1 MVVKIMDG
9 NSSTHNDFDGTGGI
23 TEPIRTRPGNV
34 STDADWKSS
43 GADTGG
49 EGIVEQAQQKV
60 GEVAGQVQE
69 KAGAVVDQVRER
81 ATTTL
86 DRQKDQAAGS
96 LWGVANAIRQ
106 TGEALRDKDQAA
118 FAQVTDKAADQ
129 IERISSFLGHRDVN
143 QIVNEVQHFARRQ
156 PALFLGGAFALGL
169 IGARFLKSSSQS
181 SQSSSESDY
190 SGQAYR
196 VAGNGSGSYGYGY
209 GSGGYGSYGSEQS
222 GMAAGTLLGDYSGD
236 GESRS
241 GADSGDWLGSSYG
254 GTTGSAGGYSAS
266 GSITAP
272 PIRGVDPR
280 VSGGTGSSS
289 YSGETDPI
297 GTLDD
302 QQDTGA

>member
-1 MVVKIMDG
+1 MAGKSSKQNNSDG
-9 NSSTHNDFDGTGGI
+9 AAGI

-34 STDADWKSS
+34 NTDSDWETS
-43 GADTGG
+43 GADGG
-49 EGIVEQAQQKV
+49 GDGIVEQAQQKV

-69 KAGAVVDQVRER
+69 KAGAVVEQVRER

-96 LWGVANAIRQ
+96 LWGVAHAIRQ
-106 TGEALRDKDQAA
+106 TGESLREKDQAA
-118 FAQVTDKAADQ
+118 FAQVTDRAADQ

-169 IGARFLKSSSQS
+169 IGARFLKSSSQP
-181 SQSSSESDY
+181 SQSSSEMDY

-196 VAGNGSGSYGYGY
+196 VAGNGSDSYGYGY
-209 GSGGYGSYGSEQS
+209 GSGGYGAYGSEQS
-222 GMAAGTLLGDYSGD
+222 SMGMGSMAGDYSGD
-236 GESRS
+236 AGSSSGGE
-241 GADSGDWLGSSYG
+241 SGDWLGSTYS
-254 GTTGSAGGYSAS
+254 GSAGSTGGYSAS

-289 YSGETDPI
+289 YSGENDQI